1 MKPQALNRQV
11 AFESPRWEKVLP
23 HIFRRGFAV
32 LHPDLASQLWLPDV
46 IIDKVIVAIL
56 LLIFVIFSLGI
67 VVLVFR
73 EVKVKVLL

>member
-1 MKPQALNRQV
+1 MK
-11 AFESPRWEKVLP
+11 EKVLP
-23 HIFRRGFAV
+23 HFFRRGYAV

-56 LLIFVIFSLGI
+56 LLIFVFSSLGI